1 MQEKNYWPL
10 GIIGVLLFGVFMVS
24 VSITIALKNP
34 IQDESTYFDTKRNV
48 DERINE
54 IIANQNLFN
63 NLFSYT
69 ISLNANTA
77 KKLDFVFP
85 YYAPSHRPDIKR
97 GEIVEIPADNVCLT
111 FKLDKPTTQLKSITL
126 FLDSPIQAVDL
137 VNLGEFSTNDSHTF
151 MSQMLDNLPNGRWKF
166 ILELSFTADSQDST
180 TKKAYLESEVFI
192 GEIHAKDS
200 TPTPKTQES
209 I

>member
-54 IIANQNLFN
+54 IITHQNLFN
-63 NLFSYT
+63 SLFSYT
-69 ISLNANTA
+69 ISLNANTTHEM
-77 KKLDFVFP
+77 KFVFP
-85 YYAPSHRPDIKR
+85 YYTPSHRPDIKK
-97 GEIVEIPADNVCLT
+97 GEIIKIPADNVRLT
-111 FKLDKPTTQLKSITL
+111 FKLDKPTTQLKNITL
-126 FLDSPIQAVDL
+126 FLDSPIQAGKL

-151 MSQMLDNLPNGRWKF
+151 TSQTLDNLPNGRWKF

-192 GEIHAKDS
+192 GEFHAKDS
-200 TPTPKTQES
+200 IPIPKT
-209 I
+209 

>member
-63 NLFSYT
+63 SLFSYT
-69 ISLNANTA
+69 ISLNADTTHEM
-77 KKLDFVFP
+77 KFVFP
-85 YYAPSHRPDIKR
+85 YYTPSHRPDIKK
-97 GEIVEIPADNVCLT
+97 GEIVKIPADNVRLT
-111 FKLDKPTTQLKSITL
+111 FKLDKPTTQLKNITL
-126 FLDSPIQAVDL
+126 FLDSPIQAGKL
-137 VNLGEFSTNDSHTF
+137 VNLGEFSTNDSLIFT
-151 MSQMLDNLPNGRWKF
+151 SPTLDNLPNGRWKF
-166 ILELSFTADSQDST
+166 ILELSFITDSRDMT
-180 TKKAYLESEVFI
+180 PKKAYLESEVFI
-192 GEIHAKDS
+192 GEIHTKDS
-200 TPTPKTQES
+200 TPTPKT
-209 I
+209 

>member
-63 NLFSYT
+63 SLFSYT
-69 ISLNANTA
+69 ISLNANTTHEM
-77 KKLDFVFP
+77 KFVFP
-85 YYAPSHRPDIKR
+85 YYTPSHRPDIKK
-97 GEIVEIPADNVCLT
+97 GEIVKIPADNVRLT
-111 FKLDKPTTQLKSITL
+111 FKLDKPTTQLKNITL
-126 FLDSPIQAVDL
+126 FLDSPIQAGKL

-151 MSQMLDNLPNGRWKF
+151 TSQTLDNLPNGRWKF

-192 GEIHAKDS
+192 GEFHAKDS
-200 TPTPKTQES
+200 IPIPKT
-209 I
+209 

>member
-63 NLFSYT
+63 SLFSYT
-69 ISLNANTA
+69 ISLNADTTHEM
-77 KKLDFVFP
+77 KFVFP
-85 YYAPSHRPDIKR
+85 YYTPSHRPDIKK
-97 GEIVEIPADNVCLT
+97 GEIVKIPADNVRLT
-111 FKLDKPTTQLKSITL
+111 FKLDKPTTQLKSIAL
-126 FLDSPIQAVDL
+126 FLDSPIQAVEL

-151 MSQMLDNLPNGRWKF
+151 TSQTLDNLPNGRWKF
-166 ILELSFTADSQDST
+166 ILELSFITDSRDMT
-180 TKKAYLESEVFI
+180 PKKAYLESEVLI
-192 GEIHAKDS
+192 GEIHTKDS
-200 TPTPKTQES
+200 TPIPKT
-209 I
+209 

>member
-63 NLFSYT
+63 SLFSYT
-69 ISLNANTA
+69 ISLNADTTHEM
-77 KKLDFVFP
+77 KFVFP
-85 YYAPSHRPDIKR
+85 YYTPSHRPDIKK
-97 GEIVEIPADNVCLT
+97 GEIVKIPADNVRLT
-111 FKLDKPTTQLKSITL
+111 FKLDKPTTQLKSIAL
-126 FLDSPIQAVDL
+126 FLDSPIQAVEL
-137 VNLGEFSTNDSHTF
+137 VNLGEFSTNDSLIFT
-151 MSQMLDNLPNGRWKF
+151 SPTLDNLPNGRWKF

-192 GEIHAKDS
+192 GEFHAKDS
-200 TPTPKTQES
+200 IPIPKT
-209 I
+209 

>member
-63 NLFSYT
+63 SLFSYT
-69 ISLNANTA
+69 ISLNADTTHEM
-77 KKLDFVFP
+77 KFVFP
-85 YYAPSHRPDIKR
+85 YYTPSHRPDIKK
-97 GEIVEIPADNVCLT
+97 GEIVKIPADNVRLT
-111 FKLDKPTTQLKSITL
+111 FKLDKPTTQLKSIAL
-126 FLDSPIQAVDL
+126 FLDSPIQAGKL

-151 MSQMLDNLPNGRWKF
+151 TSQTLDNLPNGRWKF
-166 ILELSFTADSQDST
+166 ILELSFITDSRDMT
-180 TKKAYLESEVFI
+180 PKKAYLESEVLI
-192 GEIHAKDS
+192 GEIHTKDS
-200 TPTPKTQES
+200 TPTPKT
-209 I
+209 

>member
-54 IIANQNLFN
+54 IITHQNLFN
-63 NLFSYT
+63 SLFSYT

-97 GEIVEIPADNVCLT
+97 GEIIKIPADNVRLT
-111 FKLDKPTTQLKSITL
+111 FKLDKPTTQLKNITL
-126 FLDSPIQAVDL
+126 FLDSPIQAGKL

-151 MSQMLDNLPNGRWKF
+151 TSQTLDNLPNGRWKF

-192 GEIHAKDS
+192 GEFHAKDS
-200 TPTPKTQES
+200 TPKV
-209 I
+209 

>member
-54 IIANQNLFN
+54 IITHQNLFN
-63 NLFSYT
+63 SLFSYT

-97 GEIVEIPADNVCLT
+97 GEIIKIPADNVRLT

-126 FLDSPIQAVDL
+126 FLDSPIQAGKL

-151 MSQMLDNLPNGRWKF
+151 TSQTLDNLPNGRWKF

-192 GEIHAKDS
+192 GEFHAKDS
-200 TPTPKTQES
+200 IPIPKT
-209 I
+209 

>member
-63 NLFSYT
+63 SLFSYI
-69 ISLNANTA
+69 ISLNADTTHEM
-77 KKLDFVFP
+77 KFVFP
-85 YYAPSHRPDIKR
+85 YYTPSHRPDIKK
-97 GEIVEIPADNVCLT
+97 GEIVKIPADNVRLT
-111 FKLDKPTTQLKSITL
+111 FKLDKPTTQLKNITL
-126 FLDSPIQAVDL
+126 FLDSPIQAGKL

-151 MSQMLDNLPNGRWKF
+151 TSQTLDNLPNGRWKF

-192 GEIHAKDS
+192 GEIHTKDS
-200 TPTPKTQES
+200 TPTPKT
-209 I
+209 

>member
-54 IIANQNLFN
+54 IITHQNLFN
-63 NLFSYT
+63 SLFSYT
-69 ISLNANTA
+69 ISLNADTTHEM
-77 KKLDFVFP
+77 KFVFP
-85 YYAPSHRPDIKR
+85 YYTPSHRPDIKK
-97 GEIVEIPADNVCLT
+97 GEIVKIPADNVRLT
-111 FKLDKPTTQLKSITL
+111 FKLDKPTTQLKNITL
-126 FLDSPIQAVDL
+126 FLDSPIQAGKL

-151 MSQMLDNLPNGRWKF
+151 TSQTLDNLPNGRWKF
-166 ILELSFTADSQDST
+166 ILELSFITDSRDMT
-180 TKKAYLESEVFI
+180 PKKAYLESEVFI

-200 TPTPKTQES
+200 TPKV
-209 I
+209 

>member
-48 DERINE
+48 NERINE

-63 NLFSYT
+63 SLFSYT
-69 ISLNANTA
+69 ISLNADTTHEM
-77 KKLDFVFP
+77 KFVFP
-85 YYAPSHRPDIKR
+85 YYTPSHRPDIKK
-97 GEIVEIPADNVCLT
+97 GEIVKIPADNVRLT

-126 FLDSPIQAVDL
+126 FLDSPIQAGKL

-151 MSQMLDNLPNGRWKF
+151 TSQTLDNLPNGRWKF
-166 ILELSFTADSQDST
+166 ILELSFITDSRDMT
-180 TKKAYLESEVFI
+180 PKKAYLESEVFI

-200 TPTPKTQES
+200 TPKV
-209 I
+209 

>member
-1 MQEKNYWPL
+1 MQENNYWPL

-63 NLFSYT
+63 SLFSYT
-69 ISLNANTA
+69 ISLNADTTHEM
-77 KKLDFVFP
+77 KFVFP
-85 YYAPSHRPDIKR
+85 YYTPSHRPDIKK
-97 GEIVEIPADNVCLT
+97 GEIIKIPADNVRLT
-111 FKLDKPTTQLKSITL
+111 FKLDKPTTQLKSIAL
-126 FLDSPIQAVDL
+126 FLDSPIQAVEL

-151 MSQMLDNLPNGRWKF
+151 TSQTLDNLPNGRWKF
-166 ILELSFTADSQDST
+166 ILELSFITDSRDMT
-180 TKKAYLESEVFI
+180 PKKAYLESEVLI
-192 GEIHAKDS
+192 GEIHTKDS
-200 TPTPKTQES
+200 TPTPKT
-209 I
+209 

>member
-63 NLFSYT
+63 SLFSYT
-69 ISLNANTA
+69 ISLNADTTHEM
-77 KKLDFVFP
+77 KFVFP
-85 YYAPSHRPDIKR
+85 YYTPSHRPDIKK
-97 GEIVEIPADNVCLT
+97 GEIVKIPADNVRLT
-111 FKLDKPTTQLKSITL
+111 FKLDKPTTQLKSIAL
-126 FLDSPIQAVDL
+126 FLDSPIQAVEL
-137 VNLGEFSTNDSHTF
+137 VNLGEFSTNDSLIFT
-151 MSQMLDNLPNGRWKF
+151 SPTLDNLPNGRWKF

-192 GEIHAKDS
+192 GEIHTKDS
-200 TPTPKTQES
+200 TPTPKT
-209 I
+209 

>member
-63 NLFSYT
+63 SLFSYT

-97 GEIVEIPADNVCLT
+97 GEIVTIPADNVRLT

-126 FLDSPIQAVDL
+126 FLDSPIQAGKL

-151 MSQMLDNLPNGRWKF
+151 TSQTLDNLPNGRWKF
-166 ILELSFTADSQDST
+166 ILELSFITDSRDMT
-180 TKKAYLESEVFI
+180 PKKAYLESEVFV
-192 GEIHAKDS
+192 GEFHAKDS
-200 TPTPKTQES
+200 TPKV
-209 I
+209 